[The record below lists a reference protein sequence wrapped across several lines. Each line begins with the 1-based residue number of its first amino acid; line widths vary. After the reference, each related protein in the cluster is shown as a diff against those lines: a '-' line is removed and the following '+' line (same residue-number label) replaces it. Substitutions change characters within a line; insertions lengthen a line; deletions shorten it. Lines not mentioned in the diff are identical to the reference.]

1 MRSKYGAR
9 KTVVDGITFD
19 SKKEANRYR
28 ELKLLEKAG
37 EICCL
42 RLQVPFELI
51 PAQYEETREVYTKG
65 ANKGKPKRGKCI
77 EKAVTYIADFVYT
90 TCEPHPDGGVRINKR
105 ISKEI
110 VEDVKGMRTPVYIIK
125 RKLFRWRYPE
135 YEFREV

>member
-51 PAQYEETREVYTKG
+51 PAQYEETGEVYTKG
-65 ANKGKPKRGKCI
+65 KNKGKPKRGKCI
-77 EKAVTYIADFVYT
+77 EKAVTYIADFVYYNSDAT
-90 TCEPHPDGGVRINKR
+90 VR
-105 ISKEI
+105 I

>member
-28 ELKLLEKAG
+28 ELKLLERAG
-37 EICCL
+37 EICFL

-51 PAQYEETREVYTKG
+51 PAQYEETGEVYTKG

-77 EKAVTYIADFVYT
+77 EKAVVYYADFVYQNMA
-90 TCEPHPDGGVRINKR
+90 CDR
-105 ISKEI
+105 I
-110 VEDVKGMRTPVYIIK
+110 VEDVKGMRTPAYIIK

>member
-9 KTVVDGITFD
+9 KTVVDGIIFD

-28 ELKLLEKAG
+28 ELKMLERAG

-51 PAQYEETREVYTKG
+51 PAQYEETGEVYTRG

-77 EKAVTYIADFVYT
+77 EKAVTYIADFVYYNSDAT
-90 TCEPHPDGGVRINKR
+90 VRT
-105 ISKEI
+105 

-125 RKLFRWRYPE
+125 RKLFRWRYPD
-135 YEFREV
+135 YDFREV

>member
-9 KTVVDGITFD
+9 KTVFDGITFD

-51 PAQYEETREVYTKG
+51 PAQYEETGEVYTKG

-77 EKAVTYIADFVYT
+77 EKAVTYIADFVYYNSDAT
-90 TCEPHPDGGVRINKR
+90 VRT
-105 ISKEI
+105 
-110 VEDVKGMRTPVYIIK
+110 VEDVKGMRTPAYIIK
-125 RKLFRWRYPE
+125 RKLFRWRYPD

>member
-9 KTVVDGITFD
+9 KMVIDGITFD

-51 PAQYEETREVYTKG
+51 PAQYEETGEVYTKG
-65 ANKGKPKRGKCI
+65 KNKGKPKRGKCI
-77 EKAVTYIADFVYT
+77 EKAVNYIADFVYYNSDAT
-90 TCEPHPDGGVRINKR
+90 VRT
-105 ISKEI
+105 

-125 RKLFRWRYPE
+125 RKLFRWRYPD

>member
-28 ELKLLEKAG
+28 ELKLLERAG

-51 PAQYEETREVYTKG
+51 PAQYEETGEVYTKG
-65 ANKGKPKRGKCI
+65 ANKGKPKRGRCI
-77 EKAVTYIADFVYT
+77 EKAVMYIADFVYYNSDAT
-90 TCEPHPDGGVRINKR
+90 VRT
-105 ISKEI
+105 
-110 VEDVKGMRTPVYIIK
+110 VEDVKGMRTPDYIIK
-125 RKLFRWRYPE
+125 RKLFRWRYPD
-135 YEFREV
+135 YDFREV

>member
-51 PAQYEETREVYTKG
+51 PAQYEETGEVYTKG
-65 ANKGKPKRGKCI
+65 KDKGKPKRGKCI
-77 EKAVTYIADFVYT
+77 EKVVNYIADFVYYNSDAT
-90 TCEPHPDGGVRINKR
+90 VRT
-105 ISKEI
+105 

-125 RKLFRWRYPE
+125 RKLFRWRYPD

>member
-19 SKKEANRYR
+19 SKKEANRYS

-51 PAQYEETREVYTKG
+51 PAQYEETGEVYTKG

-77 EKAVTYIADFVYT
+77 EKAVVYYADFVYQNMGS
-90 TCEPHPDGGVRINKR
+90 DR
-105 ISKEI
+105 I

-125 RKLFRWRYPE
+125 RKLFRWRYPD

>member
-9 KTVVDGITFD
+9 KTVIDGITFD

-51 PAQYEETREVYTKG
+51 PAQYEETGEVYTKG
-65 ANKGKPKRGKCI
+65 KNKGKPKHGKCI

-105 ISKEI
+105 ISKEV

>member
-28 ELKLLEKAG
+28 ELKLLERAG
-37 EICCL
+37 KICCL

-51 PAQYEETREVYTKG
+51 PAQYEETGEVYTKG
-65 ANKGKPKRGKCI
+65 KNKGKLKRGKCI
-77 EKAVTYIADFVYT
+77 EKAVNYIADFVYYNS
-90 TCEPHPDGGVRINKR
+90 DGTVRT
-105 ISKEI
+105 

-125 RKLFRWRYPE
+125 RKLFRWRYPD

>member
-28 ELKLLEKAG
+28 ELKLLERAG

-51 PAQYEETREVYTKG
+51 PAQYEETGEVYTRG
-65 ANKGKPKRGKCI
+65 ANKGKPKRGRCI
-77 EKAVTYIADFVYT
+77 EKAVTYIADFVYYNSDAT
-90 TCEPHPDGGVRINKR
+90 VRT
-105 ISKEI
+105 

-125 RKLFRWRYPE
+125 RKLFRWRYPDC
-135 YEFREV
+135 EFREV

>member
-9 KTVVDGITFD
+9 KAVVDGITFD

-28 ELKLLEKAG
+28 ELKLLECAG
-37 EICCL
+37 EIGNL

-51 PAQYEETREVYTKG
+51 PAQYEETGEVYKKG
-65 ANKGKPKRGKCI
+65 KNKGKPKRGKCI
-77 EKAVTYIADFVYT
+77 EKAVVYYADFVYQNMGS
-90 TCEPHPDGGVRINKR
+90 DR
-105 ISKEI
+105 I
-110 VEDVKGMRTPVYIIK
+110 VEDVKGMRTAAYIIK